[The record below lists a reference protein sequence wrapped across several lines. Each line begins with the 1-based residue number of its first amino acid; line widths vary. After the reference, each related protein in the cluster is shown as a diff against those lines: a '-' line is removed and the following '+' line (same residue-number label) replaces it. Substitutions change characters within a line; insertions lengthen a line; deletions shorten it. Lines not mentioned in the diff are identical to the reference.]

1 MSYSLSSRTLSSRS
15 LGGRLRYPASS
26 CGSFYPGNTC
36 SGNVYPGNTCSGNF
50 YPGNTCSG
58 NFYPGN
64 TCSGNIYSG
73 NVAYTQGTCQQDSPS
88 HGCQETCWEPA
99 GYQAPSYG
107 RRSSSLRRSYQ
118 ATCPG
123 SLGCGS
129 TGLGPFGYGG
139 SQAQSPGCGAGYC
152 RPTYFSSSRTYQGP
166 SFQPACGSGCY
177 GQTY

>member
-1 MSYSLSSRTLSSRS
+1 MSYSLSSRSLSSRS
-15 LGGRLRYPASS
+15 LGGCLRFPSSS
-26 CGSFYPGNTC
+26 CGSFYPGNSCSGNFYPGNTC
-36 SGNVYPGNTCSGNF
+36 SGNVYPGSACSGNV
-50 YPGNTCSG
+50 YP
-58 NFYPGN
+58 
-64 TCSGNIYSG
+64 G
-73 NVAYTQGTCQQDSPS
+73 NVAYAQGTCQQDSPPY
-88 HGCQETCWEPA
+88 GCQETCWEPA

-107 RRSSSLRRSYQ
+107 RRSSSLRRSYG

-139 SQAQSPGCGAGYC
+139 SAAQSPGCGAGYC
-152 RPTYFSSSRTYQGP
+152 RPTYFSSRTYQGP